1 MAQQLRGV
9 GEHLREWRLRRRMSQ
24 LDLALEA
31 DISTRHLSFLETGR
45 AQPSRDMILHL
56 AERLDVPLR
65 ERNLLLTAAGYASVF
80 HERSLDDPTLV
91 AVRTAIDLV
100 LAGHEPYPA
109 VAVDRRWNLV
119 SANQAVGLL
128 IAGVSEKLMRP
139 PVNALRLALH
149 PEGLAPRTI
158 NLAEWRS
165 HLLVRLRRQ
174 IEMTADAE
182 LIALLKELETYP
194 APHGG
199 HLVQPP
205 SAAATVLLSLRLQT
219 GEGLLSL
226 FSTVTVFGTPIDVT
240 VAELALE
247 CFYPADAATA
257 EILQRMAKTRRAA
270 S

>member
-149 PEGLAPRTI
+149 PEGLAPRTV

-205 SAAATVLLSLRLQT
+205 PAAAAVLLSLRLQT

>member
-1 MAQQLRGV
+1 MGAHANGFAATAAAAHRPPGRASHRRGRHAA
-9 GEHLREWRLRRRMSQ
+9 GRLRPQ
-24 LDLALEA
+24 LGEIDGDADDEGKSNPAEATTEEPVKEEVLIRVKPDRDQNEVFRDEGKGPSVSVWLSSNRGRVRVVAALC
-31 DISTRHLSFLETGR
+31 
-45 AQPSRDMILHL
+45 
-56 AERLDVPLR
+56 
-65 ERNLLLTAAGYASVF
+65 
-80 HERSLDDPTLV
+80 
-91 AVRTAIDLV
+91 
-100 LAGHEPYPA
+100 
-109 VAVDRRWNLV
+109 
-119 SANQAVGLL
+119 GLL
-128 IAGVSEKLMRP
+128 IAGVSGKLMRP

-199 HLVQPP
+199 HMVQPP
-205 SAAATVLLSLRLQT
+205 PATAAVLLSLRLQT

-226 FSTVTVFGTPIDVT
+226 FSTVTVFGPPIDVT